1 MDSGLEDAYK
11 WLLGKAGKNLYSL
24 FIAEKLKLGVEEQQA
39 WKFASTRKS
48 YWHVVGSF
56 TLDKTLTNELFK
68 RAKYVSFLD
77 YYSL

>member
-1 MDSGLEDAYK
+1 MHINGYLEK
-11 WLLGKAGKNLYSL
+11 LEKNLYSL

-39 WKFASTRKS
+39 WKFANTRKS

-56 TLDKTLTNELFK
+56 TLEKTLTNELFK
-68 RAKYVSFLD
+68 RAKYFSFLD